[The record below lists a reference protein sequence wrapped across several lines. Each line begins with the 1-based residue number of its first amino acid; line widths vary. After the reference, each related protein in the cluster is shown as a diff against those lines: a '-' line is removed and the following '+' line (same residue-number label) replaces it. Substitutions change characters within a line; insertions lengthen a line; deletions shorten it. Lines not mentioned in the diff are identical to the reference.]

1 MFFTLPSL
9 SEGENMTRRE
19 KTPDA
24 RKNPLLDHQPS
35 VLHEFSLNNI
45 ETKDKGDEVQIETG
59 GNRLNDRV
67 EDDFLE
73 LTRDRDANSRR
84 ATGFYQSDRQDVSKV
99 FMAGYQLQLSAGLGI
114 VCQVIQNM
122 GAKIENADCKVL
134 IFGMAGTGKSLYPE
148 ALMKHIYKNKGVQ
161 EFLQEVKLGNRNMR
175 TDISLFHIPCL
186 EVIKKHK
193 DLISLSAFL
202 DKLEQQ
208 IARNLP
214 AIVFLDELDAFCSE
228 RLEQSTY
235 TNHWTMNFMKENHD
249 GLAVFGIANHPVV
262 LDQAVLRQFKYMFY
276 FELPDENTVKDV
288 LAHYKIPYSEEVARK
303 LCTDPVDTGELIN
316 GCEDVI
322 RFKGNGD
329 RRNLKRINAEE
340 LADFIG
346 DYLKMPW
353 KKVVNYE
360 SANDF
365 YIRKARDHL
374 AFWNTRKR
382 ILIGS

>member
-1 MFFTLPSL
+1 MAK
-9 SEGENMTRRE
+9 RE
-19 KTPDA
+19 KTADA
-24 RKNPLLDHQPS
+24 RKNTLPNHQRS
-35 VLHEFSLNNI
+35 ALHKLSIHHI
-45 ETKDKGDEVQIETG
+45 ETKDDGDKIQIETG
-59 GNRLNDRV
+59 RNRLKDRV

-73 LTRDRDANSRR
+73 LTRERSANSSR
-84 ATGFYQSDRQDVSKV
+84 ATGFYQSGHRDVSKV
-99 FMAGYQLQLSAGLGI
+99 FMAGYQSQLSAGLGI

-122 GAKIENADCKVL
+122 GAKIENPDCKVL
-134 IFGMAGTGKSLYPE
+134 VFGMAGTGKSLYPE
-148 ALMKHIYKNKGVQ
+148 ALMKHICENKGVQ
-161 EFLQEVKLGNRNMR
+161 KFLGEVKLRNRNMR

-186 EVIKKHK
+186 EVIGTHK
-193 DLISLSAFL
+193 DLISLSTFL
-202 DKLEQQ
+202 DMLEQQ

-288 LAHYKIPYSEEVARK
+288 LAHYEIPYFEEIARK

-316 GCEDVI
+316 GCEDAI

-329 RRNLKRINAEE
+329 CRNLKRINAEE

-353 KKVVNYE
+353 KKVLNYE